1 MGLLLPA
8 LGVGTRRTPALT
20 AGALALLDRVRQL
33 LRDKR
38 LEAVQQ
44 IERTQH
50 ARERPQRCPA
60 TALQPLQGRQRHTGL
75 GRELPLG
82 HVAIQ
87 AEPRKAAAKV
97 GHNRAV
103 IQLLSHNASL

>member
-1 MGLLLPA
+1 VGLLLPA
-8 LGVGTRRTPALT
+8 LGVGARRTPALT

-75 GRELPLG
+75 GGELPLR

-87 AEPRKAAAKV
+87 PNSRDAAAKLAQD
-97 GHNRAV
+97 RAV
-103 IQLLSHNASL
+103 S